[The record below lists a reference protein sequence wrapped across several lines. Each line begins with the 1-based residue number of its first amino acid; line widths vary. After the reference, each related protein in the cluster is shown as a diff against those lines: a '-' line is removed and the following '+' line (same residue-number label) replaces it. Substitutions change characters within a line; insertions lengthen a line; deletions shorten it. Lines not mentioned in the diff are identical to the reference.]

1 MLRLE
6 GFVSRGVAP
15 PERRAVAQ
23 GVRGALAALHAA
35 ADGQLGGG
43 KLYSFTDGSIH
54 LGIII

>member
-43 KLYSFTDGSIH
+43 ELYSLRMDDNDDEC
-54 LGIII
+54 